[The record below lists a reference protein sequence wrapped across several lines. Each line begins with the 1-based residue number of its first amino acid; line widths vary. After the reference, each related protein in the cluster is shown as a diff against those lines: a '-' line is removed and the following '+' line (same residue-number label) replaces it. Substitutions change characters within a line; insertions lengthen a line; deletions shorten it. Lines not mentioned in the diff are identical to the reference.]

1 MSFCRGHSV
10 QLDNFDISVCK
21 LMLCI
26 LSMNLHNRTV
36 EAIIGSIGSLVD
48 ENSDLSSTF
57 EGLNVKL
64 LDRLKPIAMLL
75 NLLDMKFT

>member
-1 MSFCRGHSV
+1 
-10 QLDNFDISVCK
+10 
-21 LMLCI
+21 
-26 LSMNLHNRTV
+26 MNLHNRTV